1 MKKILLLL
9 VFMCFTLCLT
19 ACDPTSTEASM
30 NTNLTQTTTIAAVT
44 TTTSNYVAV
53 THIELIVSQAEVCV
67 GDQITLTV
75 NITPSNATNQNYTIT
90 LSTTTMVDFVN
101 PANQLLLEAFDDH
114 ISGEIGETIVTVTS
128 DDNPS
133 IDDTQR
139 IYVHPTGGGV
149 C

>member
-9 VFMCFTLCLT
+9 IFMSFTLCLT

-30 NTNLTQTTTIAAVT
+30 NTNLTQTTTATAT
-44 TTTSNYVAV
+44 TTTNNYVAV

-67 GDQITLTV
+67 GNQINLTV

-114 ISGEIGETIVTVTS
+114 ISGEIGETIVTATS

-133 IDDTQR
+133 IDDTQG